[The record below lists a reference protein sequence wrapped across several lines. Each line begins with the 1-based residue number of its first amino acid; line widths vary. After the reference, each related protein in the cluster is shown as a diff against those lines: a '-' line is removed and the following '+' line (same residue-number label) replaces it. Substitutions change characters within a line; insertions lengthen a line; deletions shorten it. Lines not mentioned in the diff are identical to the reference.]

1 MKTTII
7 DDSYYPKPDE
17 VTDVLSR
24 IKRSMEYLRRKQD
37 ERRRKADNRE
47 MIRAIIFAVLVLVAV
62 WMIKFY

>member
-7 DDSYYPKPDE
+7 DDSYYPKADE
-17 VTDVLSR
+17 VTDLLSR
-24 IKRSMEYLRRKQD
+24 IKRSMDYLRIKQD

-47 MIRAIIFAVLVLVAV
+47 MIKAIIFAVLVLVAV

>member
-7 DDSYYPKPDE
+7 DDSYYPKADE
-17 VTDVLSR
+17 ATDLLSR
-24 IKRSMEYLRRKQD
+24 IKRSMDYLRKKQD

-47 MIRAIIFAVLVLVAV
+47 MIKAIIFAVLVLVAV